1 MARAAWGA
9 APGQLVTIKPKFTLT
24 LTILLHQTRVY
35 SYSYISMYI
44 SVDILQFC
52 TSHHQTRVYSYSYNS
67 PAFLH
72 SDLQNRVTRLHSRH
86 FSYSVYIIQCCT
98 SHLVTIKPLHNA
110 YKWPIAVHSGH
121 QTIQFALQ
129 TFSYELP
136 VCLCTDLEP
145 IKPVLTVQRVQT
157 LLQPLQCIALICKS
171 LLSSSSL
178 LIK

>member
-1 MARAAWGA
+1 
-9 APGQLVTIKPKFTLT
+9 
-24 LTILLHQTRVY
+24 
-35 SYSYISMYI
+35 MYI

-72 SDLQNRVTRLHSRH
+72 SDLQNRVTLLHSRH

-136 VCLCTDLEP
+136 VCLCSDLEP

-157 LLQPLQCIALICKS
+157 LLQSNYETELYKVPLFITLQSQKTLKRFSEKAYFYQVHCSPKTDQCTE
-171 LLSSSSL
+171 
-178 LIK
+178 